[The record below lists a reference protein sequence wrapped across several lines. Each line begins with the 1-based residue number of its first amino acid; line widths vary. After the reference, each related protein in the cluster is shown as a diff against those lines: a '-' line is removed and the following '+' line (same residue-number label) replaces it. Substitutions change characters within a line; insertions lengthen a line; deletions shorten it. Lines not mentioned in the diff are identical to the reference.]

1 MPWHIEQAYE
11 SCQGFAVVKDSD
23 GSIAGCH
30 ETEAAASKQLAALY
44 ASEPEAR
51 AAKYDHIDF
60 NPPSGVREEAN
71 RGLAWRR
78 EFGRGGT
85 AVGIARAR
93 DLGNG
98 TKISPDTA
106 RRMKAFFDRHQSD
119 KTAEG
124 WAPGEKGFPSNGR
137 IAHALWGGDAGYS
150 WSKKLVRQMNAADER
165 SSVMQVET
173 RSLCFDDDESFPLL
187 RIERRCCEERSDA
200 PEESWLVG
208 YAARFGVNSLK
219 MDDFY
224 ERIDPDAFS
233 IVAERRGRKSPLE
246 TRALFNHDPNHVLGR
261 FPTTL
266 RMQVDDLGLR
276 YEVKMPESRR
286 DLMESI
292 ERGDIRGS
300 SFSFVIAPGGEE
312 WSVEEGRSIRTVKS
326 IASLIDVGPVT
337 FPAYPDA
344 SVAVAR
350 RSYDSFVLGQRAR
363 RKELD
368 AIRSNK
374 AEIQKFL
381 RERGR

>member
-1 MPWHIEQAYE
+1 MPWHVMKSEGCPV
-11 SCQGFAVVKDSD
+11 SKPWAVMKDEPHEVV
-23 GSIAGCH
+23 ACH
-30 ETEAAASKQLAALY
+30 ESEEAANKHLAALY

-60 NPPSGVREEAN
+60 KPPSGVRAEAQK
-71 RGLAWRR
+71 GLDWRS

-93 DLGNG
+93 DLSNG
-98 TKISPDTA
+98 VTISPDTA

-119 KTAEG
+119 KTGEG
-124 WAPGEKGFPSNGR
+124 WSPGEKGFPSNGR
-137 IAHALWGGDAGYS
+137 IAHALWGGDAGYA
-150 WSKKLVRQMNAADER
+150 WSRKLVRQMNAADER
-165 SSVMQVET
+165 RQEMQVET
-173 RSLCFDDDESFPLL
+173 RSLCVTDDESFPLL
-187 RIERRCCEERSDA
+187 KVERRSEEDQ
-200 PEESWLVG
+200 EETWLVG

-224 ERIDPDAFS
+224 ERIDPDAFGV
-233 IVAERRGRKSPLE
+233 VAERRGRKSPLE

-261 FPTTL
+261 YPNTL
-266 RMQVDDLGLR
+266 RMHVDEHGLR
-276 YEVKMPESRR
+276 YEIKMPESRR
-286 DLMESI
+286 DLIESI

-300 SFSFVIAPGGEE
+300 SFSFIVSPGGEE
-312 WSVEEGRSIRTVKS
+312 WSDEEGRSIRTVKS

-344 SVAVAR
+344 NVAVAR
-350 RSYDSFVLGQRAR
+350 RSYTEFMRAKQAR
-363 RKELD
+363 RV
-368 AIRSNK
+368 AIGGHR